1 MSLENSEDDLAPEPD
16 VPSDTDSTI
25 GSDDF
30 SATTSLRSSIVDY
43 RVENGRTYHRYK
55 EGKYFG
61 PNDELETDR
70 LDLQHHLFLLTFDNR
85 LGFAPPNDPEWKGG
99 RVLDVGTG
107 TGIWCIDF
115 GDEHPNADVLG
126 FDLSATQPEF
136 VPPNVQ
142 FEVDDLD
149 NEWIYS
155 RHFDYIHIRG
165 MSGSVRNWPELLRKC
180 YDNLNPGGYV
190 ELQEVEETIIRADSS
205 TSTSDAFSRSLAYV
219 SSALKV
225 FGCPFAP
232 LDDLATLVST
242 MGFSDVQD
250 RRFIWPLNSWPRDPH
265 LKELGSWT
273 RENLASNTAGMI
285 MAPMTRV
292 HGWTE
297 EEVHVFAAEVRR
309 DLADRGNHAYWPL
322 RAIWARKP
330 EVSE

>member
-1 MSLENSEDDLAPEPD
+1 MSQENVQDDLAPEPD
-16 VPSDTDSTI
+16 MPGDTDSTI
-25 GSDDF
+25 GNDDF
-30 SATTSLRSSIVDY
+30 SATTSLQSSIIDY

-55 EGKYFG
+55 EGKSFA
-61 PNDELETDR
+61 PNNELEV
-70 LDLQHHLFLLTFDNR
+70 NR

-115 GDEHPNADVLG
+115 GDELPNADVLG

-142 FEVDDLD
+142 IRSRRPRQRVDL
-149 NEWIYS
+149 
-155 RHFDYIHIRG
+155 F
-165 MSGSVRNWPELLRKC
+165 
-180 YDNLNPGGYV
+180 
-190 ELQEVEETIIRADSS
+190 
-205 TSTSDAFSRSLAYV
+205 
-219 SSALKV
+219 SALRLHPHPRHVGKRAKLDRTPQKV
-225 FGCPFAP
+225 LRQPQPRRLHRAP
-232 LDDLATLVST
+232 RSRRDNSPRRQLDIHKRCLFPIPRLRLLGPQSLWVPLIPLEDLTTLVT
-242 MGFSDVQD
+242 DTGFADIQD
-250 RRFIWPLNSWPRDPH
+250 RRFIWPLNGWPRDQH

-273 RENLASNTAGMI
+273 RENLACNTAGMI

-292 HGWTE
+292 HGWRE

-330 EVSE
+330 EASE

>member
-1 MSLENSEDDLAPEPD
+1 MSEENVQDDLTPEPD
-16 VPSDTDSTI
+16 VPGDADSTI
-25 GSDDF
+25 GNDNF
-30 SATTSLRSSIVDY
+30 SATTSLRSSIIDY

-55 EGKYFG
+55 EGKYFA
-61 PNDELETDR
+61 PNDELEVNR

-165 MSGSVRNWPELLRKC
+165 MSGSVRNWTELLRKC
-180 YDNLNPGGYV
+180 YEYAVFNSRSNLNPGGYI
-190 ELQEVEETIIRADSS
+190 ELQEVEETIVRADSS

-225 FGCPFAP
+225 FGCPFIP
-232 LDDLATLVST
+232 LDDLMALVT
-242 MGFSDVQD
+242 DTGFADIQD
-250 RRFIWPLNSWPRDPH
+250 RRFIWPLNSWLRDPH

-273 RENLASNTAGMI
+273 RENLACNTAGMI

-297 EEVHVFAAEVRR
+297 EEVHIFAAEVRR
-309 DLADRGNHAYWPL
+309 DLADRGNHAYWPM
-322 RAIWARKP
+322 
-330 EVSE
+330 